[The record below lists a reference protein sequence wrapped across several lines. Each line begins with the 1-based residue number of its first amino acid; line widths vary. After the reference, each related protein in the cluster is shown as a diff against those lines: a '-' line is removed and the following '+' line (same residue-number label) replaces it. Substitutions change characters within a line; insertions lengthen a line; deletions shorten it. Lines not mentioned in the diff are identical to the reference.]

1 MINGSAQ
8 ILLKA
13 KYLKPFGS
21 QLLSNHHCF
30 ISLLLL
36 SLLLLLLLLLLL
48 MLLSH
53 HHLYHIYLFHS
64 FFATFNML
72 SKYVW
77 LQYLSLASAKKFG
90 LLGIMARIG
99 GKKQLV
105 L

>member
-21 QLLSNHHCF
+21 QLLSSHHCF

-36 SLLLLLLLLLLL
+36 SLLLLLLLLILL
-48 MLLSH
+48 
-53 HHLYHIYLFHS
+53 
-64 FFATFNML
+64 
-72 SKYVW
+72 KYVW